1 MAEML
6 LINPRK
12 RNPMRKTRARKR
24 NPVTTMAA
32 PKRTR
37 KRNPVAAMR
46 KRVMRKR
53 NPAGMM
59 GRIEFMKAIQN
70 AFIGGVGAVGVD
82 LIQGQINTYLPAT
95 LQTVP
100 GKVGLGDG
108 VKAVT
113 TVLLGHLL
121 KRPTG
126 GMSMKM
132 AEGALTVQAAG
143 IIKTFLPATM
153 KLGYYSPA
161 TIVQGTNRVGPIRS
175 ISGVGAYTRPGVT
188 PLLSAYTRPGTT
200 PLLSGANNT
209 RQREGFVFK

>member
-6 LINPRK
+6 LINPRTRK
-12 RNPMRKTRARKR
+12 RPARKTAARKR

-32 PKRTR
+32 PKR

-53 NPAGMM
+53 NPMGGM
-59 GRIEFMKAIQN
+59 GRIAFMKAIQN

-113 TVLLGHLL
+113 TVLLGHFL
-121 KRPTG
+121 KKPTG

-175 ISGVGAYTRPGVT
+175 ISGVGAYNRPGVT
-188 PLLSAYTRPGTT
+188 PLLSAYNRPGVT
-200 PLLSGANNT
+200 PLLSGANST
-209 RQREGFVFK
+209 RQREGYVFK